1 MKNRIVLNSI
11 KRVALLGFV
20 GFMVQLH
27 AEILVILPETGPMS
41 RAGLSIKQG
50 ILNASHASK
59 NEIPLKF
66 VNSDQLTIKTILK
79 KEVNKQTKMII
90 GPLSRPDVETL
101 ISSKPK
107 IPVSA
112 LNEVYQTDKNVWQF
126 SLSKNDDALALLDF
140 IQNDKVT
147 KLYIVREKGTETESI
162 NFLNA
167 LFANFMG
174 EVDPVDE
181 MPKAIGKNEGVL
193 LLGSNNWLSSI
204 DRLQDKHIYTQAIA
218 LDEKKTLPKGMKF
231 CDVPA
236 IYEKEWKE
244 VVKANKELPS
254 SFAFQRLYAFGGDAW
269 YIAEKFVLDP
279 QIKALSFNGRTGKI
293 KIDGNRVE
301 RIPQCF
307 ERSKANLVPLYLFFE
322 RTKDTK

>member
-1 MKNRIVLNSI
+1 MKNKLVLNSI
-11 KRVALLGFV
+11 KRVALLGIV
-20 GFMVQLH
+20 GFAVQLH

-41 RAGLSIKQG
+41 RAGLTIKQG
-50 ILNASHASK
+50 ILNASQASK

-66 VNSDQLTIKTILK
+66 VNSDQIPIKSILK
-79 KEVNKQTKMII
+79 KEVNKKTEMII
-90 GPLSRPDVETL
+90 GPLARPDVEVLVST
-101 ISSKPK
+101 KPK
-107 IPVSA
+107 IPVLA
-112 LNEVYQTDKNVWQF
+112 LNEVYQSDKNVWQF

-167 LFANFMG
+167 LFSNFSG
-174 EVDPVDE
+174 EVDPIDE
-181 MPKAIGKNEGVL
+181 MPKVIGRNEGIL
-193 LLGSNNWLSSI
+193 LLGTNNWLSSI
-204 DRLQDKHIYTQAIA
+204 PRLQEKRIYTQAIA
-218 LDEKKTLPKGMKF
+218 IEEQKTLPKGMKF

-244 VVKANKELPS
+244 VVKANKELPKS
-254 SFAFQRLYAFGGDAW
+254 LAYQRLYAFGGDAW
-269 YIAEKFVLDP
+269 YIAQKFVLDP
-279 QIKALSFNGRTGKI
+279 QIKTLSFNGRTGKI

-307 ERSKANLVPLYLFFE
+307 ERSKANLVPLYMFFE
-322 RTKDTK
+322 RSKDVK